1 MKTTR
6 YRMFKMLLIG
16 LLSLGLCACGAPGD
30 VNDPPSHAKPES
42 MPEVTPT
49 PEEPKPDPIEIW
61 VMDEPYAA
69 KGDGVTDDRAA
80 IQKAID
86 DAAAAPGGGIV
97 YLNAGKTFCM
107 GNILLRS
114 NVELHFEDGAKI
126 LQSSDP
132 MDFVDPLNGFAV
144 KELVF
149 GQYVNPEIEWDAAA
163 YYNYPLIYA
172 TKGTENIKVTGK
184 GTIEMSAGED
194 PRGIM
199 TMQAIGLYEVDGY
212 ELSDFTVRK
221 YFAYCIA
228 AVSCRNGLYENL
240 TIDITGGILGGTD
253 GINLTGCQNIR
264 VTGCNVN
271 SGDDGI
277 YMGSSYGDP
286 RAGLWFRL
294 ENLRPIQNIEIDHN
308 HVTVAWDATKAFC
321 FIMWGSRYPDQSA
334 VEVSNIYVHDNYF
347 ETAGA
352 WLGSWNL
359 ETHKFEFDGS
369 CNPMKNIRFE
379 NNTIDRFEDSFFAL
393 PISDVYGFDCM
404 TEMQNGDF
412 AKKDIY
418 WVSREGGSA
427 GEKDGYGYIDA
438 LDQNDAALYEGL
450 KLREGKEYQFTAR
463 VMSSGEKVRLFVK
476 DQITGELIAS
486 KEFSN
491 TEWKEVSFSF
501 EVPKTGNYHVG
512 VERGEATSGWARIDD
527 VSVALAPFEDIDLGG
542 ETIFDSVVYADAK
555 KSTAGGFRNQYSTIF
570 TPKVNGD
577 VVGVRIYTCPEESG
591 IHYVSIWNQDTG
603 KMLTEE
609 FYEWDIEPGYT
620 AWRTFELPEYI
631 SLKAGTRYAVVV
643 SAGPDTYFWVSEKI
657 APIDNEY
664 FTVSGQTCGSSLDAK
679 NGFWH
684 LPGYYTSDFAYRDI
698 VFIPD

>member
-1 MKTTR
+1 MKCFSYFRVLTL
-6 YRMFKMLLIG
+6 LLIG
-16 LLSLGLCACGAPGD
+16 IFALGLCACGE
-30 VNDPPSHAKPES
+30 PEQE
-42 MPEVTPT
+42 PVEQP
-49 PEEPKPDPIEIW
+49 PEEKPSEPDPEPLPDPIEIW
-61 VMDEPYAA
+61 VMSEPYGA
-69 KGDGVTDDRAA
+69 KGDGVTNDRAA

-86 DAAAAPGGGIV
+86 DANAAPGGGIV
-97 YLNAGKTFCM
+97 HLNAGKTFLT
-107 GNILLRS
+107 GNLLLRS
-114 NVELHFEDGAKI
+114 NVELHFEDGAEI
-126 LQSSDP
+126 LQSSNP
-132 MDFVDPLNGFAV
+132 MDFVDPLDGFKV

-172 TKGTENIKVTGK
+172 TEGTQNIKITGK
-184 GTIEMSAGED
+184 GLIEMSAGED

-253 GINLTGCQNIR
+253 GINMCGCQNIR
-264 VTGCNVN
+264 VTGCRVN

-308 HVTVAWDATKAFC
+308 HAEVAWDATKAFC
-321 FIMWGSRYPDQSA
+321 FIMWGSRYPDPSA

-379 NNTIDRFEDSFFAL
+379 NNTIDRFEDSFYAL
-393 PISDVYGFDCM
+393 QISDVYGFDCM
-404 TEMQNGDF
+404 IEMRNGDF

-418 WVSREGGSA
+418 WVSRAGGKA
-427 GEKDGYGYIDA
+427 GERDGYGYIEE
-438 LDQNDAALYEGL
+438 LDKADAALYEGI
-450 KLREGKEYQFTAR
+450 KLREGMEYEFKAK
-463 VMSSGEKVRLFVK
+463 VMSSGDKARLFVK

-486 KEFSN
+486 KEFTN
-491 TEWKEVSFSF
+491 TDWKEVSFSF

-512 VERGEATSGWARIDD
+512 VERGEAKSGWARIDD
-527 VSVALAPFEDIDLGG
+527 VSVAPAPFEDIDLGG
-542 ETIFDSVVYADAK
+542 VTIFDSAVFEGAK
-555 KSTAGGFRNQYSTIF
+555 QSQAGGFRNQYSTIF

-577 VVGVRIYTCPEESG
+577 VVGVRIYTGPQECG

-603 KMLTEE
+603 KMLTSE

-620 AWRTFELPEYI
+620 AWRTFELPEYV

-643 SAGPDTYFWVSEKI
+643 SAGPDMYFWVSEKI

-664 FTVSGQTCGSSLDAK
+664 FKVSGHTCGSCLDAV